1 MSDVL
6 NTAVPVPASKPA
18 RFTMSPGAARIA
30 FILAVLIV
38 WEVLGHTVLNAN
50 FISPPSVILGSLP
63 RVLGNPQILKA
74 LWDTLYELIVAFVIS
89 VVAGVLVGIAIG
101 ANRIAL
107 KSVVPMILLA
117 YSIPQITILPIFTLV
132 FGIGPAS
139 KIAFG
144 VSHGIFPIALNVIAG
159 MQTVERTHLTFARS
173 LGASRLQVL
182 RRVILPHI
190 TPSLFSGLRLT
201 MSATLLGVVLA
212 ELYISTGGIGYYT
225 RLFSDSFDPGAMF
238 ALVSV
243 LGLMAVVLN
252 EIVRRAER
260 RASFWTTQNR

>member
-1 MSDVL
+1 MTD
-6 NTAVPVPASKPA
+6 AVHSASAPASTGARRFRVSPA
-18 RFTMSPGAARIA
+18 AARLLFIA
-30 FILAVLIV
+30 SILAI
-38 WEVLGHTVLNAN
+38 WEILGHTVFNAN
-50 FISPPSVILGSLP
+50 FISPPSIIVGALP
-63 RVLGNPQILKA
+63 RVLGNPAIVGA
-74 LWDTLYELIVAFVIS
+74 LWTTFYELIVAFGLS
-89 VVAGVLVGIAIG
+89 VVFGVLAGVAIG
-101 ANRIAL
+101 ANKIAL
-107 KSVVPMILLA
+107 RSVVPMILLA

-173 LGASRLQVL
+173 LGASRLQIL
-182 RRVILPHI
+182 RRVVLPHI
-190 TPSLFSGLRLT
+190 TPSLFAGLRLT

-225 RLFSDSFDPGAMF
+225 RLFSDSFDPAGMF

-252 EIVRRAER
+252 QVVRQAEA
-260 RASFWTTQNR
+260 RASFWSNQNR